1 MNNVL
6 EMILKWAV
14 PACCAALAGW
24 CASLIGR
31 HSKRSRS
38 LAGGMQCL
46 LRLEIIRSY
55 ENYSHKG
62 YCPLYA
68 REALSRGY
76 NAYHELGGNDV
87 ATDLY
92 DKIMELPT
100 SPPGPAVPDSPS
112 DPAIWNRLPS

>member
-1 MNNVL
+1 MY
-6 EMILKWAV
+6 EIFIKWAV
-14 PACCAALAGW
+14 PALCAALTGYLTA
-24 CASLIGR
+24 LMGR
-31 HSKRSRS
+31 HSRRNRSV
-38 LAGGMQCL
+38 AQGMQCL

-76 NAYHELGGNDV
+76 NAYHALGGNDV

-92 DKIMELPT
+92 DKIMDLPT
-100 SPPGPAVPDSPS
+100 APPS
-112 DPAIWNRLPS
+112 

>member
-1 MNNVL
+1 MYELIV
-6 EMILKWAV
+6 KWAV
-14 PACCAALAGW
+14 PAVCAALTGAF
-24 CASLIGR
+24 AAFISR
-31 HSKRSRS
+31 HSRRNHSM
-38 LAGGMQCL
+38 AQGMQCL

-55 ENYSHKG
+55 ENYSHKA

-76 NAYHELGGNDV
+76 KAYHELGGNDV

-100 SPPGPAVPDSPS
+100 S
-112 DPAIWNRLPS
+112 DPAKAPPAPKPTM